1 MTDVTVNPL
10 TTTTEQPQR
19 DATGTLLNQAAIQP
33 TQADS
38 SSTTPDQSKPAE
50 KQPLGVSETKN
61 QNGQT
66 NPAKTAL
73 NNDAKPAE
81 GAPEKYADFKLPE
94 GLKLQPEVL
103 AEATEVFKGLNLSQE
118 AAQSLVDFH
127 AKQLTTAAEAPF
139 KTVTELKTNWES
151 SLKSTY
157 GKDIEPGG
165 KVITS
170 ISRMIDTLPPTIAS
184 GFREAMDLTLAGSNP
199 AFVAAFYELS
209 QRLSEGT
216 TVKGNGP
223 SPGGQKSPDAAPKS
237 VAQAMYPHLKS
248 ANDTQS

>member
-1 MTDVTVNPL
+1 MADDTNPVTTPSG
-10 TTTTEQPQR
+10 QPPAQAP
-19 DATGTLLNQAAIQP
+19 DGTLLNQAAIPP
-33 TQADS
+33 TTTDS
-38 SSTTPDQSKPAE
+38 SSTTPETNP
-50 KQPLGVSETKN
+50 ETKPE
-61 QNGQT
+61 T
-66 NPAKTAL
+66 KPSTDPDPKKTAL
-73 NNDAKPAE
+73 NNEGKPPE
-81 GAPEKYADFKLPE
+81 GAPDKYTDFKLPE
-94 GLKLQPEVL
+94 GLKLEPKILE
-103 AEATEVFKGLNLSQE
+103 EATAVFKGLNLSQE

-127 AKQLTTAAEAPF
+127 AKQLQSVTEAPF
-139 KTVTELKTNWES
+139 KAVTDLKTNWES

-170 ISRMIDTLPPTIAS
+170 ISRMIDTFPPTIAS

-209 QRLSEGT
+209 QRLSEGK

-223 SPGGQKSPDAAPKS
+223 SPAGQKSPDAAPKS

-248 ANDTQS
+248 AADQS

>member
-1 MTDVTVNPL
+1 MADDTNPVTTPSG
-10 TTTTEQPQR
+10 QPPAQAA
-19 DATGTLLNQAAIQP
+19 DGTLLNQAAIAP
-33 TQADS
+33 TPADS
-38 SSTTPDQSKPAE
+38 SLTTPPTEPKKVEPSTPDP
-50 KQPLGVSETKN
+50 T
-61 QNGQT
+61 
-66 NPAKTAL
+66 KTAL
-73 NNDAKPAE
+73 NNDAKPPE
-81 GAPEKYADFKLPE
+81 GAPEKYSDFKLPE
-94 GLKLQPEVL
+94 GLKLQPEAL
-103 AEATEVFKGLNLSQE
+103 AEATTVFKGLNLSQDE
-118 AAQSLVDFH
+118 AQSLIDFH
-127 AKQLTTAAEAPF
+127 AKQISAVTDAPF
-139 KTVTELKTNWES
+139 KAVTDLKTNWES

-209 QRLSEGT
+209 QRLAEGKS
-216 TVKGNGP
+216 VKGNGP
-223 SPGGQKSPDAAPKS
+223 SPGGQAAPNAAPKS

>member
-1 MTDVTVNPL
+1 MTDVIVNPV
-10 TTTTEQPQR
+10 TTPSGQPPAQ
-19 DATGTLLNQAAIQP
+19 ASNGTLLNQATPP
-33 TQADS
+33 TQTD
-38 SSTTPDQSKPAE
+38 SSTTEVKPE
-50 KQPLGVSETKN
+50 TNPETKPTTEIKLEE
-61 QNGQT
+61 G
-66 NPAKTAL
+66 KTAL
-73 NNDAKPAE
+73 NQKSEAPQ
-81 GAPEKYADFKLPE
+81 GAPEKYTDFKLPE
-94 GLKLQPEVL
+94 GVKLEPKVL
-103 AEATEVFKGLNLSQE
+103 EEATAVFKGLNLSQE

-127 AKQLTTAAEAPF
+127 AKQIATAVDAPF
-139 KTVTELKTNWES
+139 KAVTDLKTNWES

-209 QRLSEGT
+209 QRLSEGK
-216 TVKGNGP
+216 TVKGSGP
-223 SPGGQKSPDAAPKS
+223 SPGGQIAPNAAPKS
-237 VAQAMYPHLKS
+237 IASAMYPHLKS

>member
-1 MTDVTVNPL
+1 MTDDMNPVTTQVD
-10 TTTTEQPQR
+10 QPQR
-19 DATGTLLNQAAIQP
+19 DATGTLLNQAD
-33 TQADS
+33 TQQTQKDS
-38 SSTTPDQSKPAE
+38 SQITQDQSKTTE
-50 KQPLGVSETKN
+50 KPSQDTSSETKVDDKS
-61 QNGQT
+61 
-66 NPAKTAL
+66 KTAL
-73 NNDAKPAE
+73 NKDDKGAAQ
-81 GAPEKYADFKLPE
+81 GAPEKYTDFKLPQ
-94 GLKLQPEVL
+94 GLTLQPEAL
-103 AEATEVFKGLNLSQE
+103 AEATTVFKGLNLSQE
-118 AAQSLVDFH
+118 GAQSLIDFH
-127 AKQLTTAAEAPF
+127 AKQINAIAEAPF
-139 KTVTELKTNWES
+139 RAVTELKTNWES

-209 QRLSEGT
+209 QRLAEGKA
-216 TVKGNGP
+216 VKGNGP
-223 SPGGQKSPDAAPKS
+223 SPGGQAAPGAAPKS